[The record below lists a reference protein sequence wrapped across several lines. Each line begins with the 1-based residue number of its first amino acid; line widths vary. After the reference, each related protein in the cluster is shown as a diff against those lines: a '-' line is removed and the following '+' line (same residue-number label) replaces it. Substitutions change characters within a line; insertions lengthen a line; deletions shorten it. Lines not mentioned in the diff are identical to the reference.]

1 MITLRGPRSVKVR
14 VLYCPD
20 HPEIR
25 VYPKPMHRLFLP
37 GCSFDMNV
45 TIAVGLLRWAL
56 CLQREEIRILLMGR
70 SVEISTGEIS
80 YLSERFL
87 AYFCLLHRSRYT
99 EIAGLFSSMGGAV
112 LHIDGTEEKGS
123 EVVFCAQ
130 EGRTGITV
138 MADTLPAEAEEH
150 VTGFLECYRGEFGS
164 PLVVVRDMSQT
175 LEKCAAK
182 VFPGVPQ
189 QICHFHFVKNLGE
202 EVLRSLH
209 SELRRKV
216 INTKMV
222 PRLTELKKTLRRE
235 GRSPI
240 ETAELF
246 WIRLAIEHLE
256 YARDHSSGFPFKLG
270 YYELVERA
278 RDVHRLSKRIMLV
291 NCQRNIFVEEL
302 MNMDSHIK
310 RGLDDEGVKADA
322 RRLGFLAAWFEKVR
336 EALRLSRPKNPL
348 GEGEPMGSEELRFVE
363 RRLDK
368 ALKEIDEEARLLDGD
383 YPKIASK
390 IRKKVAE
397 HRHELFVHVK
407 DNKGGNVAFS
417 RDNNF
422 LERSYRWGRMHC
434 RRRTGRSMTRR
445 EMDSYGALNAI
456 FSNLFNELYVKE
468 ILGDV
473 DDLGMAFQQLDYGEV
488 RRFLKELRRTRREQF
503 LPVRDSD
510 RGMLLESLVES
521 LECGDISHARIDE
534 WLAALS

>member
-1 MITLRGPRSVKVR
+1 
-14 VLYCPD
+14 
-20 HPEIR
+20 
-25 VYPKPMHRLFLP
+25 MHRLFLP

-45 TIAVGLLRWAL
+45 TIAVGILRWAL
-56 CLQREEIRILLMGR
+56 CLQREEIRILLKGR
-70 SVEISTGEIS
+70 GIKISTGEIS

-87 AYFCLLHRSRYT
+87 AYFCILHRSRYP
-99 EIAGLFSSMGGAV
+99 EIARLFESMGGAV

-123 EVVFCAQ
+123 EVVFCAK

-138 MADTLPAEAEEH
+138 MADTLPVESEEH
-150 VTGFLECYRGEFGS
+150 VTKFLKRYKKEFGS

-175 LEKCAAK
+175 LEKCVAE

-189 QICHFHFVKNLGE
+189 QICHFHFVKNLGKD
-202 EVLRSLH
+202 VLQSPYFD
-209 SELRRKV
+209 LRRKV
-216 INTKMV
+216 IGAKMV
-222 PRLTELKKTLRRE
+222 PRLTELKKTLRCE
-235 GRSPI
+235 GRKPI

-270 YYELVERA
+270 YYELLERA
-278 RDVHRLSKRIMLV
+278 EEVHRLARRIMVV
-291 NCQRNIFVEEL
+291 NSGQHNIFVEEL
-302 MNMDSHIK
+302 MTMDAHIK
-310 RGLDDEGVKADA
+310 RSLDDEGVKADA

-348 GEGEPMGSEELRFVE
+348 EGGEPIGSEELRFVE

-368 ALKEIDEEARLLDGD
+368 ALKGIDEEARLLDGD

-407 DNKGGNVAFS
+407 DNTGRDVVFS

-422 LERSYRWGRMHC
+422 LERSHRWGRMRC

-445 EMDSYGALNAI
+445 EMDTYGALNAI

-473 DDLGMAFQQLDYGEV
+473 DDLGMVFQQLDYGEV
-488 RRFLKELRRTRREQF
+488 RGFLKELYRARRKQF
-503 LPVRDSD
+503 FPVRDSD
-510 RGMLLESLVES
+510 RGLLLERLVES
-521 LECGDISHARIDE
+521 LECGDISHVRIDE
-534 WLAALS
+534 WLVAFS